1 METITNKEVNVRLD
15 NEKGTLCLT
24 GLLAGTMV
32 FLYDSQG
39 ELKGKH
45 KFALPSL
52 TMEIPQQ
59 GTYVLVMSHPNCQP
73 GSPEIYI
80 FRDINN
86 TGMLLIKHTGILFKW
101 KLLISEYQSSLHQRQ
116 R

>member
-45 KFALPSL
+45 KFAFPSL
-52 TMEIPQQ
+52 VMEIPQQ
-59 GTYVLVMSHPNCQP
+59 GTYLLVELNLKDNYNEKVAH
-73 GSPEIYI
+73 IA
-80 FRDINN
+80 DV
-86 TGMLLIKHTGILFKW
+86 
-101 KLLISEYQSSLHQRQ
+101 
-116 R
+116 

>member
-1 METITNKEVNVRLD
+1 MLGMETITNKEVNVRLD

-39 ELKGKH
+39 ELRGKH

-52 TMEIPQQ
+52 TMEIPQP
-59 GTYVLVMSHPNCQP
+59 GTYVLVMKLFELPT
-73 GSPEIYI
+73 GSSANYI
-80 FRDINN
+80 FRN
-86 TGMLLIKHTGILFKW
+86 IKKGLPNMFLFND
-101 KLLISEYQSSLHQRQ
+101 LTPIRVQTNSDRSDF
-116 R
+116 

>member
-1 METITNKEVNVRLD
+1 MLGMETITNKEVNVRLD

-39 ELKGKH
+39 ELRGKH

-52 TMEIPQQ
+52 TMEIPQP

-73 GSPEIYI
+73 KDRPEKTQKIRE
-80 FRDINN
+80 RDVTTYPNKI
-86 TGMLLIKHTGILFKW
+86 ILNK
-101 KLLISEYQSSLHQRQ
+101 
-116 R
+116 

>member
-1 METITNKEVNVRLD
+1 MLGMETITNKEVNVRLD

-45 KFALPSL
+45 KFALPLL

-73 GSPEIYI
+73 EVRNS
-80 FRDINN
+80 
-86 TGMLLIKHTGILFKW
+86 
-101 KLLISEYQSSLHQRQ
+101 QSLEQHHPTSASIPHLQIQ
-116 R
+116 MP

>member
-1 METITNKEVNVRLD
+1 MVGMETITNKEVNVRLD

-73 GSPEIYI
+73 EVRRFTYS
-80 FRDINN
+80 
-86 TGMLLIKHTGILFKW
+86 GI
-101 KLLISEYQSSLHQRQ
+101 
-116 R
+116 

>member
-39 ELKGKH
+39 EVC
-45 KFALPSL
+45 FAFIDYGNTPTGHLCFGDESSELP
-52 TMEIPQQ
+52 T
-59 GTYVLVMSHPNCQP
+59 
-73 GSPEIYI
+73 GSSANYI
-80 FRDINN
+80 FRDIKKGLSN
-86 TGMLLIKHTGILFKW
+86 KFLFNDFTP
-101 KLLISEYQSSLHQRQ
+101 IRVQTNSDRSDFQF
-116 R
+116 

>member
-1 METITNKEVNVRLD
+1 MLGMETITNKEVNVRLD

-52 TMEIPQQ
+52 TMERPQP
-59 GTYVLVMSHPNCQP
+59 GTYVWVMSHPNCQP
-73 GSPEIYI
+73 EVRRITY
-80 FRDINN
+80 
-86 TGMLLIKHTGILFKW
+86 LGI
-101 KLLISEYQSSLHQRQ
+101 
-116 R
+116 

>member
-1 METITNKEVNVRLD
+1 MKKGHYARQVCWQVQWYSFTIHR
-15 NEKGTLCLT
+15 
-24 GLLAGTMV
+24 
-32 FLYDSQG
+32 G

-73 GSPEIYI
+73 EVG
-80 FRDINN
+80 D
-86 TGMLLIKHTGILFKW
+86 
-101 KLLISEYQSSLHQRQ
+101 LHIRGYK
-116 R
+116 